1 MGFKSQWL
9 RPRTEEMNETL
20 TTNLRALRLSPHSH
34 RMRRLL
40 ALTILCF
47 VAALVL
53 ASSASAVTAATGTAH
68 SDAAKGLTLLQGALR
83 FTGQEATA
91 AGSGLVDYKV
101 LATLRYGTTTAY
113 GESCQDT
120 PAVDFPAPD
129 QFTGFTDHP
138 IVARCSIRDLLPTK
152 TYHYRLEAQVTTIRK
167 PTGFGGDTGETTT
180 ETLIGQ
186 DKTFTTPK
194 PKVISLREALA
205 RDPDASAKL
214 KNWANLSGNVN
225 RSNRAT
231 KLKKVEVQAI
241 KLGSQ
246 CQFIRPSGTR
256 TMSCKQAK
264 KTWRPATLKLNAA
277 KSHGKWSVKLN
288 GMRAGRYYIRVRVSE
303 VSAKGRRSTSSLIIK
318 LDARKPDDV
327 RSKVTTK

>member
-1 MGFKSQWL
+1 MDFKSRWL

-20 TTNLRALRLSPHSH
+20 TTNLRALRLTPHSH

-47 VAALVL
+47 VVALVL
-53 ASSASAVTAATGTAH
+53 ASSASAVTATTSGAY
-68 SDAAKGLTLLQGALR
+68 SDANKGTTLLGGALR
-83 FTGQEATA
+83 FTGQEATS
-91 AGSGLVDYKV
+91 AGFGSVAYEIV
-101 LATLRYGTTTAY
+101 ATLRYGTTTAY
-113 GESCQDT
+113 GASCQDT
-120 PAVDFPAPD
+120 PAVDFPFPD
-129 QFTGFTDHP
+129 QFTAWTDHP
-138 IVARCSIRDLLPTK
+138 IGVQCSIRDLMPNK
-152 TYHYRLEAQVTTIRK
+152 TYHFRLEAQVTTIRK
-167 PTGFGGDTGETTT
+167 PTGHDGDTGSTTT

-186 DKTFTTPK
+186 DQTFTTPK
-194 PKVISLREALA
+194 TKVISLREALA
-205 RDPDASAKL
+205 EDPDASAKL

-231 KLKKVEVQAI
+231 KLKQVEVQAI

-246 CQFIRPSGTR
+246 CQFISPSGTR

-318 LDARKPDDV
+318 LDARKPDDA